1 VVAVRREHRLADKAS
16 HIFTKSFYNALL
28 LSKSVQTAF
37 DIAVRFVPLWY
48 MYIFISFWTIFS
60 SLFLDPSL
68 HSSCF
73 SLQLYLTFL
82 SLFSVSTVSAIH
94 GSNCGDEFILLPLN
108 GNHSECVFD
117 SSSVGG
123 VVSEQRV
130 QTVNFC
136 DCPPSNF
143 IERCRVMQEMYRH
156 FVDHHRCVT
165 LHGLKGKNH
174 SMPHSSLFA
183 EVEKLFSILTL
194 FRVLFFLFFVY
205 CHFCFFLLLLYMYI
219 KKSDLCQYDSRRF

>member
-37 DIAVRFVPLWY
+37 DIAVRFVLPWY
-48 MYIFISFWTIFS
+48 MDIFISFCTIFS
-60 SLFLDPSL
+60 SHFLDSSL
-68 HSSCF
+68 HSSLFLTSIVFNF
-73 SLQLYLTFL
+73 S

-117 SSSVGG
+117 STSVGG
-123 VVSEQRV
+123 VVSEQRI

-174 SMPHSSLFA
+174 SMPHSSLLA
-183 EVEKLFSILTL
+183 EVEKLFSILKHYFTYFFSLFCTL
-194 FRVLFFLFFVY
+194 SFLFLFATTAHAHYEVSPVP
-205 CHFCFFLLLLYMYI
+205 I
-219 KKSDLCQYDSRRF
+219 